1 MPSFDV
7 VSELDMHEVTN
18 AVDQANRE
26 LQSRYDFKGVK
37 AVYELSGEVVT
48 LEAEVDFQ
56 LQQML
61 EMLKAKLTGRKIDIK
76 CMEIKDPD
84 LGGVKAKQE
93 VVLRQRLDQPL
104 CKKISKV
111 IKDAKLKVQT
121 QIQGD
126 KVRVTGKKR
135 DDLQEAIALL
145 RESDVE
151 LPLQFNNF
159 RD

>member
-18 AVDQANRE
+18 AVDQASRE

-37 AVYELSGEVVT
+37 AAFEFSGEVIT
-48 LEAEVDFQ
+48 MEAEVDFQ

-61 EMLKAKLTGRKIDIK
+61 EMLKSKLTGRKIDIK
-76 CMEIKDPD
+76 CMEVKDPD
-84 LGGVKAKQE
+84 LSGVKAKQE
-93 VVLRQRLDQPL
+93 VVLRQGLDQPL
-104 CKKISKV
+104 CKKIGKV

-135 DDLQEAIALL
+135 DDLQEAIAFL
-145 RESDVE
+145 RESDID